1 MQAASLVPRVAN
13 YGKRQIYSARRN
25 KSSSVTWS
33 TEWFSLALKLIS
45 QKICRTYRIVYR
57 ASKYSLHS
65 QKESRFGQRYGL
77 QNTTLTFYFYKNNYQ
92 KVIYVYFYEN
102 IFQDKSINIIFIF
115 SNLTTWELFMI
126 YIPKVWL
133 KPCPKRHV
141 LRVQR
146 EYSFKHTVKVLKSY
160 YHAIKF
166 FPLKFSS

>member
-77 QNTTLTFYFYKNNYQ
+77 QRLTLTSYLYKNIYHT
-92 KVIYVYFYEN
+92 VIYLYFYES
-102 IFQDKSINIIFIF
+102 IFQDKSIHMVIVFETQQLKSYSWFIF
-115 SNLTTWELFMI
+115 SMFDPNI
-126 YIPKVWL
+126 
-133 KPCPKRHV
+133 
-141 LRVQR
+141 VQN
-146 EYSFKHTVKVLKSY
+146 EYGGSTLQKEWGKK
-160 YHAIKF
+160 K
-166 FPLKFSS
+166 